1 MKILI
6 LGASGSLGP
15 HVIDALEKKGAPSQV
30 RLRLFARNPKRVER
44 FKGENIEI
52 TQGDALDTAA
62 LAAALQGSD
71 AVYAGLAGELEAL
84 ARSVVEAMQQ
94 AGVKRLVWIS
104 SYGIHG
110 EVPDGTKAPAA
121 YANSARIVM
130 DSALDYTII
139 RPQWFG
145 NADELNYET
154 TSWNAREMFKNPDAR
169 ISRKSIADLVA
180 RCIFEGFGTRD
191 SLGINRR

>member
-1 MKILI
+1 MNILI

-15 HVIDALEKKGAPSQV
+15 HIIDALGKKGAH
-30 RLRLFARNPKRVER
+30 LRLFARNPKRVER

-62 LAAALQGSD
+62 LAAALQGCD

-84 ARSVVEAMQQ
+84 ARSVVAAMQQ

-145 NADELNYET
+145 NADEVNYET

>member
-1 MKILI
+1 MNILI

-15 HVIDALEKKGAPSQV
+15 HIIDALGKKGAH
-30 RLRLFARNPKRVER
+30 LRLFARNPKRVER

-62 LAAALQGSD
+62 LVAALQGCD

-84 ARSVVEAMQQ
+84 ARSVVASMQQ

-145 NADELNYET
+145 NADEVNYET
-154 TSWNAREMFKNPDAR
+154 TSWNAREMFKNPGAR
-169 ISRKSIADLVA
+169 ISRKSIADLVV